1 MLYGISTLYM
11 KESPKFH
18 QEVKCRM
25 DKLRVGNPMDKS
37 VDLGA
42 IDDPKQLESI
52 SHKVEQG
59 LKEGGKKYV
68 GKSEL
73 PDNGYFC
80 QH

>member
-1 MLYGISTLYM
+1 
-11 KESPKFH
+11 
-18 QEVKCRM
+18 
-25 DKLRVGNPMDKS
+25 MDKS

-42 IDDPKQLESI
+42 IIDPKQLESI

-73 PDNGYFC
+73 PENGCFYPPTLITKLI
-80 QH
+80 QPVN